1 MSLNPSLPLDGP
13 KSLSRFLLF
22 KMLPF
27 SLPDNEDIVNFIV
40 TNYGSAKKIVEIGV
54 GANPLVA
61 KRIKVCLPSTK
72 VVVTDIDREK
82 LIYTKK
88 AYPEL
93 EPVYDNILRPQMEV
107 YIGADLIYSLRPPT
121 ELVSEIFQLASRISC
136 DVLIRPFFNEEG
148 GYDYPKRHGWKFK
161 SHGQAILYW
170 LKRDHL

>member
-82 LIYTKK
+82 LIYTKN

-107 YIGADLIYSLRPPT
+107 YIGADLIYSLRPPN
-121 ELVSEIFQLASRISC
+121 VAAYS
-136 DVLIRPFFNEEG
+136 
-148 GYDYPKRHGWKFK
+148 
-161 SHGQAILYW
+161 
-170 LKRDHL
+170 